1 MFKTELDKETG
12 KYKIFNK
19 KKGEYSKRMFSTKE
33 SANKM
38 VDLYTNFSTRKR
50 ETDILKRGKEVKAA
64 KAAGVSLKDPT
75 KKPRIIRKKAKQTEE
90 LKVEQ

>member
-64 KAAGVSLKDPT
+64 KAAGVSSKTLL
-75 KKPRIIRKKAKQTEE
+75 RNLALSERKQNKQ
-90 LKVEQ
+90 KN